1 MQWPD
6 FYIIL
11 CGLSRKK
18 RRKIREKYSSFLLFF
33 PQHGVT
39 PYSGPPLSPP
49 LDIDTEQ
56 GPDLVY

>member
-18 RRKIREKYSSFLLFF
+18 KEKNKGKIFFFPSLL

-39 PYSGPPLSPP
+39 PYPGPPLSPP

-56 GPDLVY
+56 GTDLVY